1 MSSPAQ
7 MGRNEWR
14 SSIKTAQGANAEL
27 RALLKRIMHE
37 GGPVVQALVGQA
49 ALTVMDNE
57 NALNRL
63 DEIGRNTKASSN

>member
-7 MGRNEWR
+7 IGRNEWR
-14 SSIKTAQGANAEL
+14 SSIRTAQDANSEL
-27 RALLKRIMHE
+27 RALLKRIMRE

-57 NALNRL
+57 HALNRL
-63 DEIGRNTKASSN
+63 DEIGRNTKTSN